1 LVTFLSNQNSDDK
14 TKRNCGAIEEVG
26 EDEKL
31 FTSTRTVHIYD
42 EGCYYSCPLFHP
54 RKNSKKK
61 NFKFFA
67 SKLKHK
73 VWHYLN
79 GFNDGNKQNLRYLN
93 AQEEEELVEEIKQH
107 EDAQDALNL
116 HEVIEIVFLK
126 YSLTLQG
133 LWDGTWKNIECIR
146 KNGDSL

>member
-1 LVTFLSNQNSDDK
+1 MTKQKEIVKQLKKLEKMKNYSQVREQSIDMMKAVIILVHHSIQEKIPKKRISN
-14 TKRNCGAIEEVG
+14 
-26 EDEKL
+26 
-31 FTSTRTVHIYD
+31 
-42 EGCYYSCPLFHP
+42 
-54 RKNSKKK
+54 
-61 NFKFFA
+61 FFSVNA

-133 LWDGTWKNIECIR
+133 LWDGTWKNVECIR